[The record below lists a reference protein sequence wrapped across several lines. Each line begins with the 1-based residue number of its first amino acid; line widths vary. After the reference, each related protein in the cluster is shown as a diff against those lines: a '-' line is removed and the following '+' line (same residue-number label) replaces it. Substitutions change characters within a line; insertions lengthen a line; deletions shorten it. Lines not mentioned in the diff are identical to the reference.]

1 MIHIYG
7 KPLCPFCESAKQLCE
22 TEGFDYT
29 YYQLD
34 EDFTR
39 DELMGIFPNAR
50 TFPQIHDDGTIIG
63 GFDDFGKYVEN
74 EFFSRNIENSAT
86 NTELE
91 FTLFF

>member
-7 KPLCPFCESAKQLCE
+7 KPQCPFCVSAKQLCE

-63 GFDDFGKYVEN
+63 GFDDFGKYVE
-74 EFFSRNIENSAT
+74 T
-86 NTELE
+86 NPSLAIAINY
-91 FTLFF
+91 LLSNHSHH

>member
-1 MIHIYG
+1 MKQVANNTDQSIALYTV
-7 KPLCPFCESAKQLCE
+7 PSAKQLCE

-50 TFPQIHDDGTIIG
+50 TFPQIHDDGKLIG
-63 GFDDFGKYVEN
+63 GFDDFAKYVEN
-74 EFFSRNIENSAT
+74 EYH
-86 NTELE
+86 
-91 FTLFF
+91 

>member
-63 GFDDFGKYVEN
+63 GFDDFGRYVEN
-74 EFFSRNIENSAT
+74 EFH
-86 NTELE
+86 
-91 FTLFF
+91 